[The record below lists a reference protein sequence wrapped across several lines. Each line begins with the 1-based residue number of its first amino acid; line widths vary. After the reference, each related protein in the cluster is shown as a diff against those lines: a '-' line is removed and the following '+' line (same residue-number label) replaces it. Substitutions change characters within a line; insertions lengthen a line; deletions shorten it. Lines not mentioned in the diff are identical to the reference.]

1 MDVMVTPAELKPAGI
16 WRLSDRLGRPL
27 GTITEASPSLFVI
40 DANRDSRLFGMET
53 ANFRSL
59 NDAMTAIARHMKGEC
74 QLSSDDKA

>member
-40 DANRDSRLFGMET
+40 DASRDARLSGMET
-53 ANFRSL
+53 ANFPSL
-59 NDAMTAIARHMKGEC
+59 NDAMTAIARHMRGEC

>member
-40 DANRDSRLFGMET
+40 NANRDSRLSGMAT
-53 ANFRSL
+53 ANFPSL
-59 NDAMTAIARHMKGEC
+59 NDAMTAIAHHMRGEC
-74 QLSSDDKA
+74 QLSSADKA

>member
-40 DANRDSRLFGMET
+40 GANRDSRLSGMET

>member
-40 DANRDSRLFGMET
+40 DANRDSRLSGMET